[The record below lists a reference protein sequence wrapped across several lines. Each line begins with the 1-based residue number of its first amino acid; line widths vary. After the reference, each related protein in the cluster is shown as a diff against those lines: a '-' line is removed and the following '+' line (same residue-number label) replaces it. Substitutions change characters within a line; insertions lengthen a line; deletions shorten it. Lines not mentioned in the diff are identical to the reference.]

1 MSLTTELDDSGSPTR
16 RFLEE
21 RFPNTRRVTGEANA
35 ILRKAETIQPSS
47 PLPWGTLG
55 TAFDYRARY
64 YFRATPSKEL
74 VAWHGALAIGGAD
87 AGWEDTDQS
96 EDLATDGPTISPE
109 GSGVVALRRFQG
121 RIQRYTGTNIMRAV
135 SSEPRQRGVIVP
147 PELAT
152 DFFASLDETLA
163 RTGPEGRLLE
173 PGDEE
178 LLARYCV
185 VLALFEDFVRP
196 GAARAYAESPLL
208 GVGSAPTVDGLLD
221 IAEGHWVDDICRLS
235 EAFFHAFDGR
245 FSGNAVLNP
254 RFQGSGDVGGADADI
269 IVDGCLVDFKATVK
283 ASIEKVRGLYQL
295 IGYLLLDYDDEYGIE
310 KLGLYMARQGQVI
323 EWPVADLFERL
334 TGQGLPSLQ
343 ELRREFRDRITRPR

>member
-35 ILRKAETIQPSS
+35 LLRKAETIRPSS

-64 YFRATPSKEL
+64 YFRVTPSKEL
-74 VAWHGALAIGGAD
+74 VAWRGALAIGGPD
-87 AGWEDTDQS
+87 AGWEDTDQYEFWDTDEPTVFRES
-96 EDLATDGPTISPE
+96 PDSDL
-109 GSGVVALRRFQG
+109 VVLRRFQG
-121 RIQRYTGTNIMRAV
+121 RTQRYTGTNIV
-135 SSEPRQRGVIVP
+135 PVSSSEPRQRDVIVP

-178 LLARYCV
+178 LLARYCI
-185 VLALFEDFVRP
+185 VLALFEEFERP
-196 GAARAYAESPLL
+196 GATRAYGSSPLL
-208 GVGSAPTVDGLLD
+208 GVGSAPTVDGLLG
-221 IAEGHWVDDICRLS
+221 IAERHWVDDLCRLS

-245 FSGNAVLNP
+245 FSGDAVLNP
-254 RFQGSGDVGGADADI
+254 TFQGVNLGADADI
-269 IVDGCLVDFKATVK
+269 IIDGCMMEFKTTVK
-283 ASIEKVRGLYQL
+283 ATIEKVRGLYQL
-295 IGYLLLDYDDEYGIE
+295 IGYSLLDYDDEYGIE
-310 KLGLYMARQGQVI
+310 KLGFYMARQGQVI

-334 TGQGLPSLQ
+334 TGQGAPSLQ
-343 ELRREFRDRITRPR
+343 ELRRQFRDRITGPR